1 MSSKR
6 VVIIWLVSIVLLA
19 IFAGLGWLN
28 LGLSPEAGGQKFEI
42 TGYQVF
48 PVISALLLLQLAA
61 LIASFLV
68 PITVARVISGLL
80 APIMLAH
87 AFFVAMGLQSNLQ
100 IAVQAQITEVTGVAG
115 FASQAEF
122 VVFTGDTYLW
132 IGYLL
137 AIGANAAALLT
148 RALSK
153 TGSSESRSTKTEIVD
168 EPDLWETQK

>member
-6 VVIIWLVSIVLLA
+6 VVIIWLASIVSLA
-19 IFAGLGWLN
+19 IFAGLSWLN
-28 LGLSPEAGGQKFEI
+28 LELSPEAGRQKFEI

-100 IAVQAQITEVTGVAG
+100 IAVEAQITEVTGVAG
-115 FASQAEF
+115 LASQAEF

-132 IGYLL
+132 IGYLF
-137 AIGANAAALLT
+137 AIGWNVAALLT
-148 RALSK
+148 KALSK
-153 TGSSESRSTKTEIVD
+153 TGSSESRSNKTQIVD
-168 EPDLWETQK
+168 EVDLWETQK

>member
-1 MSSKR
+1 M
-6 VVIIWLVSIVLLA
+6 IWLASIVLLA
-19 IFAGLGWLN
+19 FFAGLGWLN

-100 IAVQAQITEVTGVAG
+100 IAVEAQITEVTGVAG
-115 FASQAEF
+115 LASQAEF

-132 IGYLL
+132 IGYLF
-137 AIGANAAALLT
+137 AIGWNVAALLT
-148 RALSK
+148 KALSK
-153 TGSSESRSTKTEIVD
+153 TGSSESRSTKTQIVD
-168 EPDLWETQK
+168 EVDLWETQK